1 MSEPLEEYLLKAP
14 IESVLAWPLKGAH
27 PSYLLILRGAV
38 GVIAKPVD
46 ESPGG
51 PELPRREVAAWVL
64 ARDIGWQDLIAT
76 TVLRDI
82 PSARNAGQQT
92 EASLQV
98 IWPVNERGAD
108 LTQVP
113 DDDVWRAG
121 ILDAIIVHG
130 DRHNANYLSVP
141 PASSAVRPRLK
152 LVDHGYAFTA
162 GDTASPF
169 YLAKRGQ
176 RIPASMME
184 ALSKWRSA
192 AAFPGNL
199 SSLLGRNELEAMTVR
214 ADRILDSG
222 TLSLN

>member
-1 MSEPLEEYLLKAP
+1 MPEPLEDYLLKAQ
-14 IESVLAWPLKGAH
+14 IETVLAWPLKGAH

-64 ARDIGWQDLIAT
+64 ARDLGWQDLIAT
-76 TVLRDI
+76 TVLRNI
-82 PSARNAGQQT
+82 PSQKNAGRET

-98 IWPVNERGAD
+98 VWPINERGAD
-108 LTQVP
+108 LAQVP

-121 ILDAIIVHG
+121 VIDAVIVHG

-141 PASSAVRPRLK
+141 PASSGVPPRLK

-162 GDTASPF
+162 GDTGSPF
-169 YLAKRGQ
+169 YLVKRGQ
-176 RIPASMME
+176 RVPDPVLES
-184 ALSKWRSA
+184 LRKWRESDG
-192 AAFPGNL
+192 FPGDL
-199 SSLLGRNELEAMTVR
+199 EPLLGRDQLDAMTAR
-214 ADRILDSG
+214 AERIIGSG
-222 TLSLN
+222 ILSLN